1 MDRQG
6 SRQERRQYLRYE
18 VVRLKVKGHSLRA
31 IARAL
36 GVHRDTV
43 KGLLAEQE
51 RLREEGGDS
60 LERELGPPQLAR
72 ASQLDPFDEQIR
84 AWLDEFPELR
94 ADRCL
99 EMLRERGFRGG
110 YTIVRERVRA
120 LKLAKRQPKIAPE
133 IEHPPGQRAEFDWSP
148 FELGSGGRA
157 IELWGAILCWSRAPA
172 VRARSH
178 RRQSDILEC
187 LIESFEQWGGVP
199 QECMTDSMKGVVDRW
214 EADQPMLNARFVD
227 FAAHYQFEVV
237 IAPRAC
243 PKHKARVERRF
254 RDIGDNLFNGRH
266 LSTLDQVSHHASA
279 WQHSVLL
286 RAHPRLRPQTIGE
299 LLSQERPHLLP
310 LPGKPYDARDIV
322 SRVVNGYGRVAY
334 QTNEYPACGASP
346 GQIVYL
352 AIDRQQVLIC
362 NLRAKKLV
370 EHPRLPE
377 GAAIRLA
384 HPQAP
389 RRGRF
394 DLELLTERVVEWAGE
409 AGAAF
414 AAGLRHRLRYPGP
427 ALERLLLLQGDWSRD
442 DLVAAMRH
450 ALEYGCYQVGAIE
463 RILQARFRP
472 RRLPE
477 RIADAS
483 RQQVQQLLA
492 DHPVGLRPITSYD
505 YLREGDPGPASN
517 DEQEP

>member
-6 SRQERRQYLRYE
+6 ARRDRRQYLRYE
-18 VVRLKVKGHSLRA
+18 VVRLKASGHSLRA
-31 IARAL
+31 ISRAL

-51 RLREEGGDS
+51 RLRAEGGEGLTRDQ
-60 LERELGPPQLAR
+60 GPPRVAR
-72 ASQLDPFDEQIR
+72 PSQLDPFDDQIR
-84 AWLDEFPELR
+84 AWLEEFPDLR

-99 EMLRERGFRGG
+99 EMLRERGFRGA

-120 LKLAKRQPKIAPE
+120 IKASKREPKISPE

-148 FELGSGGRA
+148 FDLAAGGNT
-157 IELWGAILCWSRAPA
+157 IELWGAILCWSRAPV
-172 VRARSH
+172 VRARLH

-214 EADQPMLNARFVD
+214 EADQPLLNARFVD

-254 RDIGDNLFNGRH
+254 RDIGDNVFNGRH
-266 LSTLDQVSHHASA
+266 LTTLEELTEQAAA
-279 WQHSVLL
+279 WQQQVLS

-299 LLSQERPHLLP
+299 LLALEKSHLRP
-310 LPGKPYDARDIV
+310 LPGRPYDARDIV
-322 SRVVNGYGRVAY
+322 ARVVNGYGRVVY
-334 QTNEYPACGASP
+334 QTNEYPVSGASP

-352 AIDRQQVLIC
+352 AIDRQHVLIC
-362 NLRAKKLV
+362 DLRARQLV

-377 GAAIRLA
+377 GAAIRLP

-394 DLELLTERVVEWAGE
+394 DLELLIERIGEWAGE
-409 AGAAF
+409 AGVAF
-414 AAGLRHRLRYPGP
+414 ASGLRHRQRYPGP
-427 ALERLLLLQGDWSRD
+427 ELERLLLLQGDWSRD
-442 DLVAAMRH
+442 DLVAAIRH

-463 RILQARFRP
+463 RILQARFQP

-483 RQQVQQLLA
+483 RQHIQQLLQ
-492 DHPVGLRPITSYD
+492 DHPVGLRPIASYE
-505 YLREGDPGPASN
+505 YLRHGDAGLAHPE
-517 DEQEP
+517 EQEP